1 MIKRIIANSR
11 LHGLLFAGL
20 FLLINQTLSQVIAPM
35 SVRYQTNAK
44 GSITVISNTSIS
56 CNSGNNCNTAR
67 AEIPPAGT
75 WGNHSLTM
83 AYVDSDADP
92 TTYMSSSDSLILPNC
107 SEVLWAGLYW
117 GARIAANTTNYNNR
131 ASVKLKLN
139 TGAYQTM
146 NADDT
151 LDVPT
156 INGQS
161 WTQPSY
167 YCFKNIT
174 NIVSGAGQNA
184 RFTIADLVTQ
194 GGSGR
199 FGGWSIVVVYKNVLQ
214 SMRNLTVFDGLA
226 NVGQNSTLNIP
237 FSGFTT
243 PPS

>member
-1 MIKRIIANSR
+1 
-11 LHGLLFAGL
+11 
-20 FLLINQTLSQVIAPM
+20 M

-44 GSITVISNTSIS
+44 GSITVISNVSIS
-56 CNSGNNCNTAR
+56 CNSGNNCTTAR

-131 ASVKLKLN
+131 TSVKLKLN
-139 TGAYQTM
+139 SGAYQVM
-146 NADDT
+146 NADQT

-156 INGQS
+156 IGGAS
-161 WTQPSY
+161 WSHPSY

-174 NIVSGAGQNA
+174 SIVSVAGQNA

-199 FGGWSIVVVYKNVLQ
+199 
-214 SMRNLTVFDGLA
+214 
-226 NVGQNSTLNIP
+226 
-237 FSGFTT
+237 
-243 PPS
+243 